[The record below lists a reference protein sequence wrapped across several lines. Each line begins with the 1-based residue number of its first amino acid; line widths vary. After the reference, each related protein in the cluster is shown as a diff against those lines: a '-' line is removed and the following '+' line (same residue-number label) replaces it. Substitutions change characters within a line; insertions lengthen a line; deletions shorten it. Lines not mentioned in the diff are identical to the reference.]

1 MISPI
6 ANEADWGCLQKF
18 YSGCYRKLIDTTFA
32 ILLEFMLYIHVYTYI
47 RMKLVR
53 VKKGAI
59 IVKIFVYLG
68 DLVFV
73 SLQAY
78 MGEKNHCL
86 NHFHC
91 LTLPDHFCP

>member
-47 RMKLVR
+47 RMKLVK
-53 VKKGAI
+53 VKKSAI

-78 MGEKNHCL
+78 MGGKNHCL

-91 LTLPDHFCP
+91 LTLPDHF